1 MNDLMTAD
9 RREHPAEAAAVAEV
23 PAGPMTRGA
32 AAGPGRGA
40 RVISLVRLHLL
51 SLRGPLPSLLGL
63 LLLVGAA
70 GIVSGSI
77 APVSGFLA
85 GTALV
90 GGLSGVM
97 AERSGINRL
106 LASLPVSRADVVN
119 SYWAVAVLHLLA
131 ASALYAAIGL
141 PLGVLPG
148 ELLDVPLV
156 VITGQALGIPVF
168 LHFGRGL
175 GLLVWANAIVVLA
188 GLGALVLSFR
198 PIRDLALQTTTGHC
212 LLLALGACAL
222 IGLWAL
228 SHRLYLGQDQ

>member
-9 RREHPAEAAAVAEV
+9 RREHPAEAAAVAEAL
-23 PAGPMTRGA
+23 AGAMTRGA
-32 AAGPGRGA
+32 AGGLGRGA

-63 LLLVGAA
+63 LLIVGAA
-70 GIVSGSI
+70 GIVFGST
-77 APVSGFLA
+77 APVRGFLA

-119 SYWAVAVLHLLA
+119 SYWVLAMLHLLA

-148 ELLDVPLV
+148 DLLDLPLV

-168 LHFGRGL
+168 LHFGRGR
-175 GLLVWANAIVVLA
+175 GLHVWSIAIVVLA
-188 GLGALVLSFR
+188 ALGALVLSFR
-198 PIRDLALQTTTGHC
+198 PIRDLVLWTTTGHC

-228 SHRLYLGQDQ
+228 SRRLYLKQDQ

>member
-1 MNDLMTAD
+1 MNDLMTTD
-9 RREHPAEAAAVAEV
+9 RREHPEAAAVAEA
-23 PAGPMTRGA
+23 PADPMTRGA
-32 AAGPGRGA
+32 AAGPGRVG
-40 RVISLVRLHLL
+40 RVLSLVRLHLL
-51 SLRGPLPSLLGL
+51 VLRGPVPSLLGL
-63 LLLVGAA
+63 LLISGSYGL
-70 GIVSGSI
+70 IIGSI

-97 AERSGINRL
+97 ADRSGINRL

-148 ELLDVPLV
+148 DLLDVPLV
-156 VITGQALGIPVF
+156 LIMGQALGIPVF
-168 LHFGRGL
+168 LHFGRVR

-188 GLGALVLSFR
+188 LLGALVLSFR
-198 PIRDLALQTTTGHC
+198 PIRDLALWTTTGHG

-222 IGLWAL
+222 VGLWVL
-228 SHRLYLGQDQ
+228 SHRLYLKQDQ

>member
-1 MNDLMTAD
+1 MNDLMTTD
-9 RREHPAEAAAVAEV
+9 RREHPEAAAVAEA
-23 PAGPMTRGA
+23 PADPMTRGA
-32 AAGPGRGA
+32 AAGPGRVG
-40 RVISLVRLHLL
+40 RVLSLVRLHLL
-51 SLRGPLPSLLGL
+51 VLRGPVPSLLGL
-63 LLLVGAA
+63 LLISGSYGL
-70 GIVSGSI
+70 IIGSI

-97 AERSGINRL
+97 ADRSGINRL

-148 ELLDVPLV
+148 DLLDVPLV
-156 VITGQALGIPVF
+156 LIMGQALGIPVF
-168 LHFGRGL
+168 LHFGRGR
-175 GLLVWANAIVVLA
+175 GLHVWAIAIVVLA

-198 PIRDLALQTTTGHC
+198 PIRDLALRTTTGHG

-222 IGLWAL
+222 VGLWAL
-228 SHRLYLGQDQ
+228 SRRLYLKQDQ

>member
-9 RREHPAEAAAVAEV
+9 RRERPAEAAAVAET
-23 PAGPMTRGA
+23 PAGAATRGA
-32 AAGPGRGA
+32 AGGPGRVG
-40 RVISLVRLHLL
+40 RVLSLVRLHLL
-51 SLRGPLPSLLGL
+51 GLRGPLPSLLGL
-63 LLLVGAA
+63 LLIVGAA
-70 GIVSGSI
+70 GIVSGSV
-77 APVSGFLA
+77 ALVGGFLA

-198 PIRDLALQTTTGHC
+198 PIRDLALRTTTGHC
-212 LLLALGACAL
+212 LLLALGAGAL
-222 IGLWAL
+222 IGLWVL
-228 SHRLYLGQDQ
+228 SHRLYLKQDQ

>member
-1 MNDLMTAD
+1 MNDLMTTD
-9 RREHPAEAAAVAEV
+9 RREHPAEAAAVAEA

-40 RVISLVRLHLL
+40 RVLSLVRLHLL
-51 SLRGPLPSLLGL
+51 GLRGPLPSLLGL
-63 LLLVGAA
+63 IMGAVNF
-70 GIVSGSI
+70 VSGSI
-77 APVSGFLA
+77 VPVSGFLTGA
-85 GTALV
+85 ALA
-90 GGLSGVM
+90 GGLSGVI

-198 PIRDLALQTTTGHC
+198 PIRDLALRTTTGHC

>member
-1 MNDLMTAD
+1 MNDLMTTD
-9 RREHPAEAAAVAEV
+9 RREHPAEAAAVAEA

-40 RVISLVRLHLL
+40 RVLSLVRLHLL

-63 LLLVGAA
+63 LLIMGAVSF
-70 GIVSGSI
+70 VSGSI
-77 APVSGFLA
+77 VPVSGFLT
-85 GTALV
+85 GTALA
-90 GGLSGVM
+90 GGLSGVI

-198 PIRDLALQTTTGHC
+198 PIRDLALRTTTGHC